1 LVVNGTL
8 TSEKAGEAQDIS
20 LNWSKDF
27 VASKNGRF
35 HSRESKV
42 EVRRTRH
49 GRLVGADKLK
59 QQHEGPTSVTVAKGW
74 KRFNWLSQ
82 S

>member
-1 LVVNGTL
+1 VVKNL
-8 TSEKAGEAQDIS
+8 ISEKARKAQYVS

-27 VASKNGRF
+27 IAGKNGRF

-59 QQHEGPTSVTVAKGW
+59 QQQKVRHLFTVAKGW

>member
-1 LVVNGTL
+1 LAL
-8 TSEKAGEAQDIS
+8 TFGREKNLISEKAAEAQDVS

-27 VASKNGRF
+27 VTSNKGRF
-35 HSRESKV
+35 RSRKSKA

-59 QQHEGPTSVTVAKGW
+59 QQHEARTSV
-74 KRFNWLSQ
+74 
-82 S
+82 